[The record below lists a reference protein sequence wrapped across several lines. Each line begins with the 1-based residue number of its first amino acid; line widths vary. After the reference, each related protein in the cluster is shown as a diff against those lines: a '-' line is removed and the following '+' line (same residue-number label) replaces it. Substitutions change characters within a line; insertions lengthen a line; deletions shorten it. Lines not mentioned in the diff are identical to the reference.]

1 MADEIRGSG
10 SGENIEDNVNVV
22 GVAKSKKLFVIIVV
36 LIATGLM
43 YYFFFFNKESSENE
57 EDTQIPRVIEEKEV
71 EKLRKDAGRPAQ
83 ETAPRILTPPPRL
96 PELPPL
102 VMPTVPDIPV
112 VTKLLKPPVE
122 EEFVEEYNVQEV
134 PSPMGNIAP
143 PEREEISLPL
153 PYKTIATEQPSFLG
167 YDKEKRGAPMIAFGG
182 GGEAAGSESG
192 DGSVGGKE
200 DARFTAWQGLEG
212 TQSPSVRATRVG
224 DTRYIILQG
233 HMIDAV
239 LETAINSDISGVLR
253 AVVSRDVY
261 ASSGDAVVI
270 PKGSRL
276 IGSYFFDS
284 AGNNVRVD
292 VNWSRVILPH
302 GVDIQIASSGTD
314 ELGRNGISG
323 VVDNKVGSILT
334 STIFLAGISLGTA
347 YVTDQIPSLRTAT
360 VKVETPA
367 DGKDGKKTTSSSLST
382 KIVSDA
388 IKDFSDSMKEIVNKY
403 SNRTPTVY
411 VDQGT
416 VMKVFVN
423 QDVVFPRDA
432 VR

>member
-1 MADEIRGSG
+1 MADEIRGSS
-10 SGENIEDNVNVV
+10 SGENIEDDVNIV

-43 YYFFFFNKESSENE
+43 YYFFFFNKESSDNE

-122 EEFVEEYNVQEV
+122 EELIDEYNVQEV
-134 PSPMGNIAP
+134 PSPMGNISP
-143 PEREEISLPL
+143 PEHKDISLPL
-153 PYKTIATEQPSFLG
+153 PYKTMSTEQPSFLG

-182 GGEAAGSESG
+182 AGEFAGDESGAGSI
-192 DGSVGGKE
+192 GKE

-261 ASSGDAVVI
+261 ASSGDTVVI

-284 AGNNVRVD
+284 SGNNARVD

-302 GVDIQIASSGTD
+302 GVDVQIASSGTD

-347 YVTDQIPSLRTAT
+347 YVTDKVPSLRSET

-367 DGKDGKKTTSSSLST
+367 DGKDEKKTTSSSLST

-388 IKDFSDSMKEIVNKY
+388 VKDFSDSMKDIVNRYINK
-403 SNRTPTVY
+403 TPTVY

-423 QDVVFPRDA
+423 QDVVFPRDV

>member
-1 MADEIRGSG
+1 MADEIRGSS

-43 YYFFFFNKESSENE
+43 YYFFFFNKESSEDE
-57 EDTQIPRVIEEKEV
+57 EDTQVTHVIEEKEV
-71 EKLRKDAGRPAQ
+71 EKLRKDAGKPAQ
-83 ETAPRILTPPPRL
+83 ETAPRIMTPPPRL

-122 EEFVEEYNVQEV
+122 EEIVEEYNIQEV
-134 PSPMGNIAP
+134 PSPMNISP
-143 PEREEISLPL
+143 PEHEEISLPL
-153 PYKTIATEQPSFLG
+153 PYKTITAEQPSFLG

-182 GGEAAGSESG
+182 GGEVAGGESG

-233 HMIDAV
+233 NMIDAV

-261 ASSGDAVVI
+261 ASSGDTVLI

-302 GVDIQIASSGTD
+302 GVDVQIASSGTD

-334 STIFLAGISLGTA
+334 STIFLAGISFGTA
-347 YVTDQIPSLRTAT
+347 YVTDKIPSLKSET
-360 VKVETPA
+360 VKVEAPT
-367 DGKDGKKTTSSSLST
+367 DGKDGKKTTSTSLST

-388 IKDFSDSMKEIVNKY
+388 IKDFSESMKEIVNKY